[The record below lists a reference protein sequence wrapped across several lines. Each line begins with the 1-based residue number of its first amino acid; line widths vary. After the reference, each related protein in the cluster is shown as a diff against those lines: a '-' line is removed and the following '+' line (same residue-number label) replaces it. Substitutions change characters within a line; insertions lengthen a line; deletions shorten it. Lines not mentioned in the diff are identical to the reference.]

1 MEHTKN
7 ESLGSDFTVSSL
19 NFGGA
24 NYVLADSSITASPI
38 SDLTTAL

>member
-7 ESLGSDFTVSSL
+7 ESLESDFDVSSL
-19 NFGGA
+19 NFEGA
-24 NYVLADSSITASPI
+24 KYVLADSSITASPI